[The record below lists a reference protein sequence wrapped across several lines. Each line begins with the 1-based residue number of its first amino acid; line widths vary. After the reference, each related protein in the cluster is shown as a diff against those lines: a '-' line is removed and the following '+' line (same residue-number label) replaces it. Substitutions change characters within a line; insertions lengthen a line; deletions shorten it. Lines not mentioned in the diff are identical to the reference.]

1 MIDVKVTLAEA
12 EEKME
17 EAVMYLDEALAHIR
31 AGKANVKILDG
42 IRVDSYGSMV
52 PLNNVASVNTPDA
65 RTIAIKP
72 WDKSMFRAIEKA
84 IMDSDV
90 GITPDNNGEII
101 RLAIP
106 PLTEERRKQLVKQCG
121 KEGEQAK
128 VSIRNAR
135 RDTNDKLKKAI
146 KDGLSEDLEKDAE
159 NDLQK
164 MHDKYI
170 KKIEE
175 LLANKEKEIM
185 TV

>member
-1 MIDVKVTLAEA
+1 MIDVKATLAEA
-12 EEKME
+12 EDKME

-31 AGKANVKILDG
+31 AGKANTKILDG

-52 PLNNVASVNTPDA
+52 PLNNVASINTPDA

-106 PLTEERRKQLVKQCG
+106 PLTEERRKQLAKQCG
-121 KEGEQAK
+121 KECEQAK

-170 KKIEE
+170 KKVDE
-175 LLANKEKEIM
+175 LLADKEKEIM